1 MVLHTR
7 KRQRGNAL
15 IEAALAFTVLCP
27 MFIGTFQFGL
37 GFLYYNE
44 LANTVR
50 SAARYAALQTY
61 TSSTST
67 PASSF
72 SDAVKNIAVYG
83 NPAGGTTP
91 VVPGLQTSNAS
102 LVVTFLNGVPST
114 MDVSITNYQMDM
126 VFTKIMLNK
135 PKATFAYV
143 GHYAPPVN

>member
-1 MVLHTR
+1 MEMRTR

-15 IEAALAFTVLCP
+15 VEAALAFAVLFP
-27 MFIGTFQFGL
+27 MFYGAFQFGL
-37 GFLYYNE
+37 GFLYYNQ

-67 PASSF
+67 PPAALV
-72 SDAVKNIAVYG
+72 DAVKNIVVYG
-83 NPAGGTTP
+83 SPTAHTRP
-91 VVPGLQTSNAS
+91 VVPGLQTSNAT
-102 LVVTFLNGVPST
+102 LAVTFLNGVPSA
-114 MDVSITNYQMDM
+114 MDVSIANYQMDLI
-126 VFTKIMLNK
+126 FTKIALNK